1 MQLIDFSLT
10 NFFAI
15 LNSMNLDQKIEAIL
29 FFRGESVTLKK
40 LAEILQINA
49 DEVKQGIETLKNR
62 LQNSALTVVAKD
74 DEIMLAT
81 RAEASSLIEGLV
93 KEELSRDLGK
103 AGLETLSIVL
113 YKGPIARREID
124 YIRGVNSQFILR
136 NLMVRG
142 LVEKITDQKDERRFL
157 YQPTFELL
165 QMLGVSNIKDLP
177 EYNKVQDELVALV
190 KKESE
195 EEIQTSSE
203 KDSPEKDNGTGN

>member
-1 MQLIDFSLT
+1 
-10 NFFAI
+10 
-15 LNSMNLDQKIEAIL
+15 MNLDQKIEAIL
-29 FFRGESVTLKK
+29 FFRGEPVTLKK
-40 LAEILQINA
+40 LASILEISV
-49 DEVKQGIETLKNR
+49 DEVKQGIEMLKNR
-62 LQNSALTVVAKD
+62 LQTSALTVVTKD

-81 RAEASSLIEGLV
+81 RAEASPLIEGLV

-142 LVEKITDQKDERRFL
+142 LVEKITDEKDERRFL
-157 YQPTFELL
+157 YRPTFELL
-165 QMLGVSNIKDLP
+165 QMLGVSDIKNLP
-177 EYNKVQDELVALV
+177 EYSKVQDELAALV

-195 EEIQTSSE
+195 EEIQV
-203 KDSPEKDNGTGN
+203 SPEKNLPGKDNGTGN

>member
-1 MQLIDFSLT
+1 
-10 NFFAI
+10 
-15 LNSMNLDQKIEAIL
+15 MNLDQKIEAIL
-29 FFRGESVTLKK
+29 FFRGESVSIKK

-62 LQNSALTVVAKD
+62 LQNSALAVVTKD

-142 LVEKITDQKDERRFL
+142 LVEKITDEKDERRFL
-157 YQPTFELL
+157 YRPTFELL
-165 QMLGVSNIKDLP
+165 QMLGVSNIVDLP
-177 EYNKVQDELVALV
+177 EYNKVQEELAALV
-190 KKESE
+190 KKEAE
-195 EEIQTSSE
+195 EETTE
-203 KDSPEKDNGTGN
+203 PHGTGN